1 MQKRYRHFSL
11 SPMSSSALK
20 RAEAMAVRMPGTA
33 AIQIVA
39 DETGELE
46 SAMILDQYGGRG

>member
-1 MQKRYRHFSL
+1 M
-11 SPMSSSALK
+11 PA
-20 RAEAMAVRMPGTA
+20 RMPGTA

-46 SAMILDQYGGRG
+46 SAMILDQYGGRGWSNAR